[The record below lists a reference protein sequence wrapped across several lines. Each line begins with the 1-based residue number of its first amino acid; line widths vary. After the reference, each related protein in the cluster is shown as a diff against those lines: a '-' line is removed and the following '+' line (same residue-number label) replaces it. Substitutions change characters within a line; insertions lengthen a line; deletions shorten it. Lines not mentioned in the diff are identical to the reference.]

1 MLWAFVGGTY
11 LCSRIRANPRWLRP
25 LGEAVSAN
33 LSETRV
39 PTCAASRTGS
49 RGSGVV
55 RVDAR
60 PTTHARSTPSRT
72 FDPPPPPPP
81 RVLLE
86 SSSIRFE
93 STAIS
98 SRRPII
104 LASPLDRRETDPRSR
119 AHSPRFELCDTDC
132 TTAQQTT
139 LYTESNAECLLQR
152 SSSSFLS
159 QLSAD
164 SFSLLLFFLFGN
176 TCSLLVEARSGS
188 GEIF

>member
-11 LCSRIRANPRWLRP
+11 LCSRIRGNPRWLRP

-60 PTTHARSTPSRT
+60 PTTHADRHPHGHSILLPLL
-72 FDPPPPPPP
+72 
-81 RVLLE
+81 LLE

-104 LASPLDRRETDPRSR
+104 LASPLARRETDPRSR

-164 SFSLLLFFLFGN
+164 SFFLLLFFLFGN
-176 TCSLLVEARSGS
+176 TCSLLVEAHSGS

>member
-1 MLWAFVGGTY
+1 MGVCRRNVPLFENSGESSVAASARRSSISKLVRNT
-11 LCSRIRANPRWLRP
+11 CPDVRRISNREPRIRCCSSRRAAHHPR
-25 LGEAVSAN
+25 
-33 LSETRV
+33 
-39 PTCAASRTGS
+39 
-49 RGSGVV
+49 
-55 RVDAR
+55 
-60 PTTHARSTPSRT
+60 RSTPSRT
-72 FDPPPPPPP
+72 FDPLL
-81 RVLLE
+81 LLE

-104 LASPLDRRETDPRSR
+104 LASPLARRETDPRSR

>member
-49 RGSGVV
+49 RGSGVA

-60 PTTHARSTPSRT
+60 PTTHADRHPHGHSILLPLL
-72 FDPPPPPPP
+72 
-81 RVLLE
+81 LLE

-139 LYTESNAECLLQR
+139 LYTESNV
-152 SSSSFLS
+152 SSNVPRVPSFPNCPQTPS
-159 QLSAD
+159 PFFFFFFSA
-164 SFSLLLFFLFGN
+164 
-176 TCSLLVEARSGS
+176 TRARY
-188 GEIF
+188 

>member
-1 MLWAFVGGTY
+1 MGVCRRNVPLFENSGESSVAASARRSSISKLVRNT
-11 LCSRIRANPRWLRP
+11 CPDVRRISNREPRIRCCSSRRAAHHPR
-25 LGEAVSAN
+25 
-33 LSETRV
+33 
-39 PTCAASRTGS
+39 
-49 RGSGVV
+49 
-55 RVDAR
+55 
-60 PTTHARSTPSRT
+60 RSTPSRT

-104 LASPLDRRETDPRSR
+104 LASPLARRETDPRSR

>member
-11 LCSRIRANPRWLRP
+11 LCSRIRGNPRWLRP

-49 RGSGVV
+49 RGSGVA

-72 FDPPPPPPP
+72 FDPLL
-81 RVLLE
+81 LLE

-119 AHSPRFELCDTDC
+119 AHSPRFELCDTNC
-132 TTAQQTT
+132 TTAQQRT

>member
-1 MLWAFVGGTY
+1 MGVCRRNVPLFENSGESSVAASARRSSISKLVRNT
-11 LCSRIRANPRWLRP
+11 CPDVRRISNREPRIRCCSSRRAAHADRHPHGHSILLP
-25 LGEAVSAN
+25 L
-33 LSETRV
+33 L
-39 PTCAASRTGS
+39 
-49 RGSGVV
+49 
-55 RVDAR
+55 
-60 PTTHARSTPSRT
+60 
-72 FDPPPPPPP
+72 
-81 RVLLE
+81 LLE

-164 SFSLLLFFLFGN
+164 SFFLLLFFLFGN